1 MVVSKLEKRINPLKK
16 QVRFKG
22 VYLRIA
28 VVGMGVAGA
37 YLASQLHEN
46 HEVVCFERLS
56 EKDFDAVPLKK
67 SIRFHPFQV
76 DYTNKEIVVQPSSI
90 GQRLDL
96 SMNNARSAGGA
107 YIHRLVTFTSG
118 DATPTIANADV
129 FITAGTTAITDFD
142 NGVVG
147 QVIYIKATANI
158 TITDGAP
165 IILAGSANYDM
176 TDTDTLTLCMF
187 DDQVWQEVSR
197 SIN

>member
-1 MVVSKLEKRINPLKK
+1 MAEELEKEIIQEVEEKEFSNVLLKK
-16 QVRFKG
+16 G
-22 VYLRIA
+22 
-28 VVGMGVAGA
+28 
-37 YLASQLHEN
+37 
-46 HEVVCFERLS
+46 
-56 EKDFDAVPLKK
+56 
-67 SIRFHPFQV
+67 IRFHPFQV
-76 DYTNKEIVVQPSSI
+76 DYKNKEIVVQPSSI
-90 GQRLDL
+90 GQRLDM

-118 DATPTIANADV
+118 DGTPTIANANV